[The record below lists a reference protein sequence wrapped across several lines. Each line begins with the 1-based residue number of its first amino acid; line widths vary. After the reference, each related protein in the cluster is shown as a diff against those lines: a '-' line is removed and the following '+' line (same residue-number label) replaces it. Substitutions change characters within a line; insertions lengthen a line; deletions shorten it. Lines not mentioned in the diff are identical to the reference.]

1 MVNILITGD
10 SFAADWTIKYKN
22 YGVGWPNIIA
32 KTHNVTNIAQAGCS
46 EYKILKQLQSVQLSN
61 FDIVIVSHTSPYRL
75 YTPEHPLHKN
85 DKLHHASDLM
95 YTDLLYHYQTTNNKD
110 IKTLIEYFEKYFD
123 IEYAKYVYS
132 LIFNEIRNLC
142 NDKTIHISHINLS
155 DMINDIN
162 VTEINMFREDN
173 RGLINHY
180 NQKTNNWIAEF
191 LLGEINK
198 KL

>member
-1 MVNILITGD
+1 
-10 SFAADWTIKYKN
+10 
-22 YGVGWPNIIA
+22 
-32 KTHNVTNIAQAGCS
+32 
-46 EYKILKQLQSVQLSN
+46 
-61 FDIVIVSHTSPYRL
+61 
-75 YTPEHPLHKN
+75 
-85 DKLHHASDLM
+85 M